1 MRMVCRNTVEEKL
14 IALQASKRLMSQ
26 QAMGSSDG
34 SSTGSN
40 SLGADTGKGNRLSL
54 EELKNL
60 FL

>member
-1 MRMVCRNTVEEKL
+1 VEEKL

-34 SSTGSN
+34 SSTDSN